1 MVLVALV
8 RATENNRTAL
18 LKVFMTKNKYVWL
31 CKPLLLFV
39 ISSNSFACKSPD
51 FNSLTQMSEQELSQ
65 FGCTKDQ
72 VTLQLLGRDGK
83 YNEAIEL
90 ANKLKRNGLL
100 DGPSLRVQ
108 ADAFY
113 QLGRYS
119 DALEAHLLSRS
130 TPAQCTTFS
139 GCRFEY
145 STATDHYENSE
156 YYQANGNI
164 HEAEEELKKGDDEFY
179 KTCLSHSKAESCAP
193 MRDRMLRS
201 IKYQF
206 NRQD

>member
-1 MVLVALV
+1 
-8 RATENNRTAL
+8 
-18 LKVFMTKNKYVWL
+18 MTKNKYVCL
-31 CKPLLLFV
+31 CKALLLLA
-39 ISSNSFACKSPD
+39 INNDSLACKDPD

-72 VTLQLLGRDGK
+72 VTLQLVSRDSK

-90 ANKLKRNGLL
+90 ANKLKRRGLL

-119 DALEAHLLSRS
+119 DALAAHLLSTS

-145 STATDHYENSE
+145 STAIDHYENSK

-164 HEAEEELKKGDDEFY
+164 HEAAEELKKGDNEFY
-179 KTCLSHSKAESCAP
+179 KTCRSYNKAKSCTP
-193 MRDRMLRS
+193 IRDRILQS
-201 IKYQF
+201 INHQF
-206 NRQD
+206 NRQK

>member
-18 LKVFMTKNKYVWL
+18 LKFFMTKNKYVWL
-31 CKPLLLFV
+31 CKSLLLFA

-72 VTLQLLGRDGK
+72 VTLQVLGRDNK
-83 YNEAIEL
+83 YNEVIEL
-90 ANKLKRNGLL
+90 ANKLKYRGLL

-119 DALEAHLLSRS
+119 DALEAHLLSKS
-130 TPAQCTTFS
+130 TRAQCTTFS

-164 HEAEEELKKGDDEFY
+164 YEAEEELKKGDEEFY
-179 KTCLSHSKAESCAP
+179 KACLSHSKSDSCAL
-193 MRDRMLRS
+193 MRDRLIES
-201 IKYQF
+201 IRYKF
-206 NRQD
+206 KNR